1 MSRIVQRLRRV
12 LTVTLVV
19 CGAAAVASPRVQ
31 AQEVLPAEG
40 GMITLV
46 GCFLP
51 GGSHHSKFVL
61 ATPIIGSVASV
72 TDGTCSAPID
82 ETAVELKDI
91 AGKHHGEGMLNH
103 LIEVTGRLEKL
114 KGTTAASTTT
124 ADSTTDARELREVHV
139 RSFRA
144 VPVVIPTPAAPP
156 EVRYMP
162 APQPQAAIPPLPDER
177 PVATS
182 GTVPT
187 ELPKTASSLPLF
199 GMLSLLSLAGAL
211 SLHLVGRRRRE

>member
-1 MSRIVQRLRRV
+1 MNVQRLRRV
-12 LTVTLVV
+12 LTVTLTV
-19 CGAAAVASPRVQ
+19 CGAVAMASPRVQ
-31 AQEVLPAEG
+31 AQDVLPTEG

-51 GGSHHSKFVL
+51 DGSHHSKYVL
-61 ATPIIGSVASV
+61 AKPIMGSVASV
-72 TDGTCSAPID
+72 TDSTCSAPID

-91 AGKHHGEGMLNH
+91 GGKHHGEGMLNH
-103 LIEVTGRLEKL
+103 LIEVTGRLEEL
-114 KGTTAASTTT
+114 KGTT
-124 ADSTTDARELREVHV
+124 ADSTTDARDLREVHV

-144 VPVVIPTPAAPP
+144 VPVVILTPAAPP

-162 APQPQAAIPPLPDER
+162 APQPRPQAAIPPLPDEK

-199 GMLSLLSLAGAL
+199 GLVSLLSLSGAL
-211 SLHLVGRRRRE
+211 SLRLIGRRRRE

>member
-1 MSRIVQRLRRV
+1 MNVQRLRRV
-12 LTVTLVV
+12 LTVTLTV
-19 CGAAAVASPRVQ
+19 CGAVAMASPPVL
-31 AQEVLPAEG
+31 AQDMLPAEG

-51 GGSHHSKFVL
+51 SGSHHSKYVL
-61 ATPIIGSVASV
+61 AKPIIGSVTSV

-82 ETAVELKDI
+82 ETAVELKDTSDR
-91 AGKHHGEGMLNH
+91 HLGEGMLNH

-124 ADSTTDARELREVHV
+124 ADSTTDRDLREVHV
-139 RSFRA
+139 KSFRP
-144 VPVVIPTPAAPP
+144 VPVVIPTPAAPPP

-162 APQPQAAIPPLPDER
+162 APQPQAAIPPLPDQ

-187 ELPKTASSLPLF
+187 ELPKTTSSLPLF
-199 GMLSLLSLAGAL
+199 GLLSLLSLLGAL
-211 SLHLVGRRRRE
+211 SLRLIGRRRRE

>member
-1 MSRIVQRLRRV
+1 MTVQRLRRV

-51 GGSHHSKFVL
+51 GGSHHSKYVL
-61 ATPIIGSVASV
+61 AKPIIGSVASV
-72 TDGTCSAPID
+72 TDGTCAAPID

-91 AGKHHGEGMLNH
+91 PGRHHLGEGMLNH
-103 LIEVTGRLEKL
+103 LTEVTGRLEKL
-114 KGTTAASTTT
+114 KGTTAATTT
-124 ADSTTDARELREVHV
+124 ADSTTDARDLREVHV

-162 APQPQAAIPPLPDER
+162 APQPQAAIPPLPDEK
-177 PVATS
+177 PVATTGS
-182 GTVPT
+182 VPT

-199 GMLSLLSLAGAL
+199 GLLSLLSLAGAL

>member
-1 MSRIVQRLRRV
+1 MNVPGLRRV
-12 LTVTLVV
+12 LPVTLTV
-19 CGAAAVASPRVQ
+19 CGALAMASPRVQ
-31 AQEVLPAEG
+31 AQDVLPTEG

-51 GGSHHSKFVL
+51 SGNHHSKYVL
-61 ATPIIGSVASV
+61 AKPIIGSVASV
-72 TDGTCSAPID
+72 TDGTCSGPID

-91 AGKHHGEGMLNH
+91 GGKHHGEGMLNH
-103 LIEVTGRLEKL
+103 VIEVTGRLEKS

-124 ADSTTDARELREVHV
+124 ADSTTDDKDLREVHV

-162 APQPQAAIPPLPDER
+162 APQPQAAIPPLPDQ

-187 ELPKTASSLPLF
+187 EELPKTASSLPLM
-199 GMLSLLSLAGAL
+199 GLLSLLSLSGAL
-211 SLHLVGRRRRE
+211 SLRLVGRRRRE

>member
-1 MSRIVQRLRRV
+1 MNVQRVRRV

-19 CGAAAVASPRVQ
+19 GGAAAMATPRLQ
-31 AQEVLPAEG
+31 AQGVLPAEG

-46 GCFLP
+46 GCLLP
-51 GGSHHSKFVL
+51 GGSHDSKFVL
-61 ATPIIGSVASV
+61 AKPIVGSVASV
-72 TDGTCSAPID
+72 TDGACAAPID
-82 ETAVELKDI
+82 ETAVELKDM
-91 AGKHHGEGMLNH
+91 AGKHHIGEGMLNH
-103 LIEVTGRLEKL
+103 VIEVTGRLERF
-114 KGTTAASTTT
+114 KGSSAASTTT
-124 ADSTTDARELREVHV
+124 ADSTTDVDLREVHV

-162 APQPQAAIPPLPDER
+162 APRPQAAIPPLPDEK

-182 GTVPT
+182 GTMPT
-187 ELPKTASSLPLF
+187 ELPKTASSLPLM
-199 GMLSLLSLAGAL
+199 GMLSLLSLSGAL

>member
-1 MSRIVQRLRRV
+1 MTVQRLRRV
-12 LTVTLVV
+12 LTVTLTV
-19 CGAAAVASPRVQ
+19 CGAAAMASPRLQ

-51 GGSHHSKFVL
+51 GGSHHSKYVL
-61 ATPIIGSVASV
+61 AKPIIGSVASV

-82 ETAVELKDI
+82 ETAVELKDTDDR
-91 AGKHHGEGMLNH
+91 HLGEGMLNH
-103 LIEVTGRLEKL
+103 VIEVTGRLEKL
-114 KGTTAASTTT
+114 DDNSATTT
-124 ADSTTDARELREVHV
+124 DRDLREVHV
-139 RSFRA
+139 KSFRP

-156 EVRYMP
+156 YEMRYMP
-162 APQPQAAIPPLPDER
+162 APQPQAAIPPLPDEK

-199 GMLSLLSLAGAL
+199 GLISLLSLSGAL
-211 SLHLVGRRRRE
+211 SLRLVGRRRRE

>member
-1 MSRIVQRLRRV
+1 MNVQRLRRV
-12 LTVTLVV
+12 LTVTLTV
-19 CGAAAVASPRVQ
+19 CGAVAMASPRVQ
-31 AQEVLPAEG
+31 AQDVLPTEG

-51 GGSHHSKFVL
+51 GGSHDSKYVL
-61 ATPIIGSVASV
+61 AKPIIGSVVSV

-91 AGKHHGEGMLNH
+91 GGKHHGEGMLNH
-103 LIEVTGRLEKL
+103 IIEVTGRLEKL

-124 ADSTTDARELREVHV
+124 ADSTTDARDLREVHV

-156 EVRYMP
+156 PEMRYMP
-162 APQPQAAIPPLPDER
+162 APQPQAAIPPLPDEK

-199 GMLSLLSLAGAL
+199 GLVSLLSLSGAL
-211 SLHLVGRRRRE
+211 SLRLIGRRRRE

>member
-1 MSRIVQRLRRV
+1 MTVQRLRRV
-12 LTVTLVV
+12 LTVTLTV
-19 CGAAAVASPRVQ
+19 CGAAAMTSPRVQ
-31 AQEVLPAEG
+31 AQEVLPTEG
-40 GMITLV
+40 GTITLM
-46 GCFLP
+46 GCLLP
-51 GGSHHSKFVL
+51 GGSHHSKYVL
-61 ATPIIGSVASV
+61 AKPILGSVASV

-82 ETAVELKDI
+82 ETAVELKDM
-91 AGKHHGEGMLNH
+91 AGRHHLGDGMLNH
-103 LIEVTGRLEKL
+103 LIEVTGRLEKF

-124 ADSTTDARELREVHV
+124 ADSTTDARDLREVHV

-162 APQPQAAIPPLPDER
+162 APQPQAAIPPLPDQ

-199 GMLSLLSLAGAL
+199 GLLSLLSLSGAL

>member
-1 MSRIVQRLRRV
+1 M
-12 LTVTLVV
+12 
-19 CGAAAVASPRVQ
+19 
-31 AQEVLPAEG
+31 
-40 GMITLV
+40 
-46 GCFLP
+46 
-51 GGSHHSKFVL
+51 L
-61 ATPIIGSVASV
+61 AKPIIGSVASV
-72 TDGTCSAPID
+72 TDGACAAPID

-91 AGKHHGEGMLNH
+91 ASRHHLGEGMLNH
-103 LIEVTGRLEKL
+103 VIEVTGRLEKR

-124 ADSTTDARELREVHV
+124 ADSTTDAKDLREVHV

-162 APQPQAAIPPLPDER
+162 APQPQAAIPPLPDQ

-187 ELPKTASSLPLF
+187 ELPKTASSLPLM
-199 GMLSLLSLAGAL
+199 GLLSLLSLSGAL
-211 SLHLVGRRRRE
+211 SLRLVGRRRRE

>member
-1 MSRIVQRLRRV
+1 VVQRLRRV
-12 LTVTLVV
+12 LTVTLTV
-19 CGAAAVASPRVQ
+19 CGAAAMASPATQ
-31 AQEVLPAEG
+31 AQDGLPAEG

-51 GGSHHSKFVL
+51 AVGHHSKYVL
-61 ATPIIGSVASV
+61 AKPIMGSVVSV

-91 AGKHHGEGMLNH
+91 AGKHHGEGMVNH
-103 LIEVTGRLEKL
+103 LIEVTGRLEKF

-124 ADSTTDARELREVHV
+124 ADSTTDARDLREVHV
-139 RSFRA
+139 RSFTA
-144 VPVVIPTPAAPP
+144 VPVVIPTPAASP
-156 EVRYMP
+156 EVRYIP
-162 APQPQAAIPPLPDER
+162 APQPQAAIPPLPDQ

-187 ELPKTASSLPLF
+187 EVPETASSLPLF
-199 GMLSLLSLAGAL
+199 GLISLLSLSGAL